1 MKALYLLCVGLHVF
15 AAMTWIGGM
24 AFMVLILIPTLR
36 RSTEA
41 PEMRLRL
48 LHDLALRFRTVGW
61 IALGTLVL
69 TGACNLWF
77 RGVTAADFFT
87 GRTFALGDWGRHL
100 AEKLCV
106 VLAILAISVSHDFWI
121 GPRAVRLAQQ
131 APGSP
136 ERERFRKLA
145 SWAGRL
151 NFLLALI
158 VLALAIQLVR

>member
-1 MKALYLLCVGLHVF
+1 MKALYLLCVGLHIF

-24 AFMVLILIPTLR
+24 AFMVLILVPTLR
-36 RSTEA
+36 RSTPHRDA
-41 PEMRLRL
+41 PAPAASTSPCASAPSGGSLSERSSSR
-48 LHDLALRFRTVGW
+48 AP
-61 IALGTLVL
+61 
-69 TGACNLWF
+69 
-77 RGVTAADFFT
+77 VTSGSAASQRDFFT

-121 GPRAVRLAQQ
+121 GPRAVQLAHE

-136 ERERFRKLA
+136 ERRALPQLA

-151 NFLLALI
+151 NFALALI
-158 VLALAIQLVR
+158 VLALAIQFVR